1 MDTKRLI
8 LAIALSIIVI
18 SVYQY
23 FLGPKPAASGPVE
36 LDQRAASGEATQP
49 TPGAGAVAPAE
60 SEAQRGSDVSSL
72 FAKEKKEKQ
81 AEPGEDPLP
90 QVETDIRGSA
100 ERDVVVE
107 NNLFTAVFTSRGA
120 ALKSLV
126 LKDYMDDE
134 KKPLDLVARSA
145 DRFGIYPFHF
155 EPFSGDEVFRRLNN
169 EVYRVSDP
177 ATVRVS
183 AEGHEVVFE
192 FAETASGI
200 YVRKAFRFQP
210 DTFVIDLDIQV
221 VRDGKTYDVPLVFGP
236 DLENERDPDRAMQA
250 GLKIGAYDGAD
261 INSVVFAKEKALPT
275 TDDPKIETA
284 QGVLN
289 GQYYWA
295 AYETTYFAAIFNTS
309 NKDAEVR
316 WNLIRDRSD
325 KENPILYA
333 YMTVVN
339 PGPVYMGPKDE
350 DVLSGVTDRF
360 YQANKVIE
368 YGWFGSIAKIM
379 LKGINLVH
387 GFVPNYGWAIVIFT
401 FFLKLVLFPLTYSSS
416 VSMAKMQT
424 LQPKIKAIK
433 KKYRNPKD
441 PEQRQ
446 KMNVEMMAL
455 YKQEKVNPAGGCL
468 PMLLQLPILWG
479 LFRLLAV
486 SISVRHEPWVLWI
499 RDLSLKDPYYVLPI
513 LMGVTQIILQ
523 KMTPSTGE
531 GAQKKMMYIMPV
543 VITIFVA
550 NLPSGLT
557 LYWAVSNVLQLGQQR
572 FINQSIYAR
581 KKEEEHQQKALKRK
595 KGTKKK

>member
-23 FLGPKPAASGPVE
+23 FLGPKPPQNGSVE
-36 LDQRAASGEATQP
+36 ARRAATPAPGMEDAAAGEP
-49 TPGAGAVAPAE
+49 RRE
-60 SEAQRGSDVSSL
+60 SDVSSL
-72 FAKEKKEKQ
+72 FSKKAREG
-81 AEPGEDPLP
+81 ADTVEENPPV
-90 QVETDIRGSA
+90 QVDADIRGEA
-100 ERDVVVE
+100 EADVVVE
-107 NNLFTAVFTSRGA
+107 NDVFTAVFTPRGA

-126 LKDYMDDE
+126 LKNYLDDE

-145 DRFGIYPFHF
+145 ERFGIYPFHF
-155 EPFSGDEVFRRLNN
+155 EPFSGDEVFQRLNGELYRTSGTETLRVGKEGG
-169 EVYRVSDP
+169 EV
-177 ATVRVS
+177 A
-183 AEGHEVVFE
+183 FE
-192 FAETASGI
+192 FAEAASGV
-200 YVRKAFRFQP
+200 YVRKTFRFQP
-210 DTFVIDLDIQV
+210 DSYVIDLDVQV
-221 VRDGKTYDVPLVFGP
+221 LRDGKQEGVPLVFGP
-236 DLENERDPDRAMQA
+236 DLENERNPERAMQA
-250 GLKIGAYDGAD
+250 GLKIGAYDGSD
-261 INSVVFAKEKALPT
+261 INSVVFAKEKVLPT
-275 TDDPKIETA
+275 IDDPKIETA
-284 QGVLN
+284 QGGLS
-289 GQYYWA
+289 GRYYWA
-295 AYETTYFAAIFNTS
+295 AYETTYFAAIFDTS
-309 NKDAEVR
+309 GKDTEVR

-325 KENPILYA
+325 KNKPILHA

-350 DVLSGVTDRF
+350 DVLAGVSERFDRV
-360 YQANKVIE
+360 NKVIE

-379 LKGINLVH
+379 LQGINLVH
-387 GFVPNYGWAIVIFT
+387 RFVPNYGWAIVIFT
-401 FFLKLVLFPLTYSSS
+401 FFLKLILFPLTYSSS

-446 KMNVEMMAL
+446 KMNMEMMAL

-468 PMLLQLPILWG
+468 PLLLQLPILWG

-513 LMGVTQIILQ
+513 LMGITQIILQ
-523 KMTPSTGE
+523 KMTPSSGE

-557 LYWAVSNVLQLGQQR
+557 LYWAVSNVLQLGQQHI
-572 FINQSIYAR
+572 INKQIYTR
-581 KKEEEHQQKALKRK
+581 KKEEDRQQKTLKRK
-595 KGTKKK
+595 KGIKKP

>member
-23 FLGPKPAASGPVE
+23 FLGPKPVAKAPAPVG
-36 LDQRAASGEATQP
+36 Q
-49 TPGAGAVAPAE
+49 AVAPGETPPSTRDAAGLPPTQG
-60 SEAQRGSDVSSL
+60 EAQATKDVSSL
-72 FAKEKKEKQ
+72 FSSESKKKQ
-81 AEPGEDPLP
+81 SVPEESQPETVAE
-90 QVETDIRGSA
+90 DIRGGS
-100 ERDVVVE
+100 EKDVVVE
-107 NNLFTAVFTSRGA
+107 NDLFTAVFTTKGA

-126 LKDYMDDE
+126 LKGYMDDT
-134 KKPLDLVARSA
+134 KKPLDLVSRNAE
-145 DRFGIYPFHF
+145 RFGIYPFHF
-155 EPFSGDEVFRRLNN
+155 EPFSGDEEFRRLNG
-169 EVYRVSDP
+169 EIYRVSAP
-177 ATVRVS
+177 VVSRVD
-183 AEGHEVVFE
+183 ANGHEVVFE
-192 FAETASGI
+192 FAEASAGL
-200 YVRKAFRFQP
+200 YVRKAFRFSR
-210 DTFVIDLDIQV
+210 DKYIIDIDVRV
-221 VRDGKTYDVPLVFGP
+221 VREGKLVDIPLVFGP
-236 DLENERDPDRAMQA
+236 DLENERNPDRAMQA
-250 GLKIGAYDGAD
+250 GLKIGAYDGSD
-261 INSVVFAKEKALPT
+261 INSVVFAKEKTLPT
-275 TDDPKIETA
+275 QDNPQMETG
-284 QGVLN
+284 QGVL
-289 GQYYWA
+289 GGHHYWA
-295 AYETTYFAAIFNTS
+295 AYETTYFAAVFDTS
-309 NKDAEVR
+309 RKDAEVR
-316 WNLIRDRSD
+316 WNLIRDRTD
-325 KENPILYA
+325 KDQPKLYA

-339 PGPVYMGPKDE
+339 PGYVYMGPKDE
-350 DVLSGVTDRF
+350 EILAGNTDRF
-360 YQANKVIE
+360 FEANKVIE

-387 GFVPNYGWAIVIFT
+387 RFVPNYGWAIVIFT
-401 FFLKLVLFPLTYSSS
+401 FFLKLILFPLTYSSS

-486 SISVRHEPWVLWI
+486 SISVRHEPWIMWI

-523 KMTPSTGE
+523 KMTPSGGE

-572 FINQSIYAR
+572 FINKSIYAK
-581 KKEEEHQQKALKRK
+581 KKEEERQQKVLKRK

>member
-8 LAIALSIIVI
+8 LAIALSIVVI

-23 FLGPKPAASGPVE
+23 FLGPKPVETAPEAVERVAAAEEIQP
-36 LDQRAASGEATQP
+36 AAGTEK
-49 TPGAGAVAPAE
+49 APA
-60 SEAQRGSDVSSL
+60 SRSDVSSL
-72 FAKEKKEKQ
+72 FTREAEEDGAETQ
-81 AEPGEDPLP
+81 APSASV
-90 QVETDIRGSA
+90 VESDIGGGP
-100 ERDVVVE
+100 ERDVTVE
-107 NNLFTAVFTSRGA
+107 NDMFVAVFTSKGA

-126 LKDYMDDE
+126 LKKYKGDD
-134 KKPLDLVARSA
+134 KNPLNLVADSA
-145 DRFGIYPFHF
+145 ERFGIYPFHF
-155 EPFSGDEVFRRLNN
+155 EPFSGDQWFRRLNG
-169 EVYRVSDP
+169 EVFKVDSP
-177 ATVRVS
+177 ESVRVG
-183 AEGHEVVFE
+183 AEGHDVVFE
-192 FAETASGI
+192 FAEVASET
-200 YVRKAFRFQP
+200 YVRKTFRFHP
-210 DTFVIDLDIQV
+210 DSYVIDIDIQV
-221 VRDGKTYDVPLVFGP
+221 VRNGKTLDVPVVFGP
-236 DLENERDPDRAMQA
+236 DLENQRNLDRAMQG
-250 GLKIGAYDGAD
+250 GLKIGAYDGSD
-261 INSVVFAKEKALPT
+261 IKSVVFAKEKTLPSRE
-275 TDDPKIETA
+275 DPKIETG
-284 QGVLN
+284 QGVFN
-289 GQYYWA
+289 GHFYWA
-295 AYETTYFAAIFNTS
+295 AYETTYFAAIFDTS
-309 NKDAEVR
+309 NKNTEIR
-316 WNLIRDRSD
+316 WNLVRDRND
-325 KENPILYA
+325 KENPEIYA
-333 YMTVVN
+333 FMTVVN
-339 PGPVYMGPKDE
+339 PGAIYMGPKDE
-350 DVLSGVTDRF
+350 DVLAAVSNGF
-360 YQANKVIE
+360 HNLNKVIE

-401 FFLKLVLFPLTYSSS
+401 FFLKLLLFPLTYSSS

-486 SISVRHEPWVLWI
+486 SISVRHEPWIMWI

-523 KMTPSTGE
+523 KMTPSSGE

-572 FINQSIYAR
+572 IINRNIYAR
-581 KKEEEHQQKALKRK
+581 KKEEERQQKVLKRK
-595 KGTKKK
+595 KGTNKK